1 MLIPIKSL
9 ALSALL
15 LFLFGFLAGCAAN
28 SNYLKPTQVLLSTD
42 RSTSQIFSDLRTKL
56 GKYKYKIALE
66 DRSVGLLVSEP
77 RQFSLDHNG
86 QKIEA
91 QQTVQ
96 IRQEGGSVKVRLSY
110 ACDYTGD
117 RKFTPCLA
125 DDPEDNQKISRLN
138 RGLIRLVTQALKNPA
153 TR

>member
-1 MLIPIKSL
+1 MPHQIKILALPVLLMLIFCRL
-9 ALSALL
+9 T
-15 LFLFGFLAGCAAN
+15 GCAAN
-28 SNYLKPTQVLLSTD
+28 SDYLKPTQVLLSTD

-66 DRSVGLLVSEP
+66 DQGIGLLVTEP
-77 RQFSLDHNG
+77 RQFSFTHNG
-86 QKIEA
+86 ERIAA

-110 ACDYTGD
+110 TCDYASD

-125 DDPEDNQKISRLN
+125 NDTEDNQKILRLN
-138 RGLIRLVTQALKNPA
+138 RGLIHLVMQSLKEPA
-153 TR
+153 TQ